1 MAKNKYYKVEFTH
14 YGGEKEIVELRTDR
28 IEWSID
34 QWCRNRQIVDHK
46 ILLDLEGCNSRR
58 LISNFSDC

>member
-34 QWCRNRQIVDHK
+34 QWCRNRQIVDNK
-46 ILLDLEGCNSRR
+46 ILLESELEGNEKGM
-58 LISNFSDC
+58 LFD

>member
-34 QWCRNRQIVDHK
+34 QW
-46 ILLDLEGCNSRR
+46 LS
-58 LISNFSDC
+58 LIHI